1 MQDRIKV
8 AHGIQVANQLTLMEI
23 TLNHLVG
30 PMQSRCLLKTEEGGK
45 KVRSRERC
53 EDDDVAGF
61 ENREMYHRERNAGG
75 F

>member
-1 MQDRIKV
+1 
-8 AHGIQVANQLTLMEI
+8 MEI